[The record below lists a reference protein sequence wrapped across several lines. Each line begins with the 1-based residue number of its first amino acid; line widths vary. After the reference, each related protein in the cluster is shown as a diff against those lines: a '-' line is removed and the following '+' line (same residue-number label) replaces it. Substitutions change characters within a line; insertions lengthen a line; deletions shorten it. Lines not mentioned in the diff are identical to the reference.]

1 MPEQFENVGKLIE
14 AQLHVSRP
22 NLTVELQQ
30 ELELKLRE
38 LQGCNVILRYWSDSY
53 EFQVECI
60 IEGVDDWS
68 RMVTVNKDDELLF
81 IQFENIYSVN
91 KYEYLEGFI

>member
-1 MPEQFENVGKLIE
+1 M
-14 AQLHVSRP
+14 
-22 NLTVELQQ
+22 
-30 ELELKLRE
+30 KLRE
-38 LQGCNVILRYWSDSY
+38 LQGCNVILRYWSDNY
-53 EFQVECI
+53 EFQMECI
-60 IEGVDDWS
+60 IEDIDDWS